1 MLRPRAF
8 TPTTA
13 RPALPEHGLIPA
25 GLAGQEA
32 GLSGSASR
40 FCGVCSRLLSSVR
53 WCAAFKSGTSA
64 GRRAHGAAA
73 KNNMPDIPILHGPD
87 APELLRHEIL
97 ADLFEA
103 TAARL
108 PDKSAL
114 IFGERRV
121 SYAELNDAADRVA
134 HRLIEAGVRPAD
146 MVGLWHPRG
155 IELLTLQLG
164 IAKTGAAWLPFDADV
179 PTDRIAVCLDDASA
193 KALLISELSAQT
205 VQAQDGISSQTF
217 TTGELL
223 APLPEGTALR
233 RREGALPEHTAY
245 VIYTSGSTGKPKGI
259 AITQGSISH
268 FLRSEN
274 ARLGVREDDKVYQGF
289 SVAFDMSFEEIWI
302 SYLVGATL
310 WIAPKEI
317 AGDPEALP
325 RALIENDVTVL
336 HAVPTL
342 LALFAQD
349 VPGLRIINLG
359 GEMCPQALVDKWATP
374 QRQMFNTYG
383 PT

>member
-1 MLRPRAF
+1 
-8 TPTTA
+8 
-13 RPALPEHGLIPA
+13 
-25 GLAGQEA
+25 
-32 GLSGSASR
+32 
-40 FCGVCSRLLSSVR
+40 
-53 WCAAFKSGTSA
+53 
-64 GRRAHGAAA
+64 
-73 KNNMPDIPILHGPD
+73 
-87 APELLRHEIL
+87 
-97 ADLFEA
+97 
-103 TAARL
+103 
-108 PDKSAL
+108 
-114 IFGERRV
+114 
-121 SYAELNDAADRVA
+121 
-134 HRLIEAGVRPAD
+134 RLIEAGVRAGD
-146 MVGLWHPRG
+146 MVGLWLPRG

-179 PTDRIAVCLDDASA
+179 PTERIAVCLEDASA
-193 KALLISELSAQT
+193 KALLIDERHGEAARGQEGISAQILT
-205 VQAQDGISSQTF
+205 AQA
-217 TTGELL
+217 LL
-223 APLPEGTALR
+223 DPLPEGTPLR
-233 RREGALPEHTAY
+233 RREGALPGHTAY

-274 ARLGVREDDKVYQGF
+274 ARLGVREDDRVYQGF

-317 AGDPEALP
+317 AGDPQALP

-359 GEMCPQALVDKWATP
+359 GE
-374 QRQMFNTYG
+374 
-383 PT
+383 

>member
-1 MLRPRAF
+1 MKPPPRACRK
-8 TPTTA
+8 T
-13 RPALPEHGLIPA
+13 
-25 GLAGQEA
+25 
-32 GLSGSASR
+32 
-40 FCGVCSRLLSSVR
+40 
-53 WCAAFKSGTSA
+53 
-64 GRRAHGAAA
+64 
-73 KNNMPDIPILHGPD
+73 
-87 APELLRHEIL
+87 
-97 ADLFEA
+97 
-103 TAARL
+103 
-108 PDKSAL
+108 AL
-114 IFGERRV
+114 IFGERHLT
-121 SYAELNDAADRVA
+121 YAELNDAADRVA
-134 HRLIEAGVRPAD
+134 HRLIEAGVNAGD

-155 IELLTLQLG
+155 IELLVLQLG

-193 KALLISELSAQT
+193 KALLISELSAQA
-205 VQAQDGISSQTF
+205 VQAQSGVSAQILTAS
-217 TTGELL
+217 ELL
-223 APLPEGTALR
+223 SALPEGTALR

-374 QRQMFNTYG
+374 GRQMFNTYG
-383 PT
+383 PTEATVSASLAELKAGEPVTIGQALPNYGLLVIEVIDPDSIVNGVVPRSRSCRSATPASCASPVPAWRRATSAGPI

>member
-1 MLRPRAF
+1 MKPPPRACRK
-8 TPTTA
+8 T
-13 RPALPEHGLIPA
+13 
-25 GLAGQEA
+25 
-32 GLSGSASR
+32 
-40 FCGVCSRLLSSVR
+40 
-53 WCAAFKSGTSA
+53 
-64 GRRAHGAAA
+64 
-73 KNNMPDIPILHGPD
+73 
-87 APELLRHEIL
+87 
-97 ADLFEA
+97 
-103 TAARL
+103 
-108 PDKSAL
+108 AL
-114 IFGERRV
+114 IFGERHLT
-121 SYAELNDAADRVA
+121 YAELNDAADRVA
-134 HRLIEAGVRPAD
+134 HRLIEAGVNAGD

-155 IELLTLQLG
+155 IELLVLQLG

-193 KALLISELSAQT
+193 KALLISELLTHA
-205 VQAQDGISSQTF
+205 VQAQEGISAQILTADA
-217 TTGELL
+217 LL

-336 HAVPTL
+336 HAVPRCWRCSRKTCR
-342 LALFAQD
+342 ACASST
-349 VPGLRIINLG
+349 
-359 GEMCPQALVDKWATP
+359 WAARCARRRWST
-374 QRQMFNTYG
+374 NG
-383 PT
+383 PRRRARCSIPTARPRPRCRRRSLS